1 CGLLLIELEGAHG
14 RMPVSV
20 VTNKTPLLPRI
31 RGFSAAPPLPMMGTD
46 CMGINNDE
54 LNFVHTL
61 ALTEEPTA
69 EMIAASE
76 AEVTAPAFASLGAS
90 EELSGGADAMYL
102 REIASHGLLNQQ
114 DEVLLA
120 QRMEAGRA
128 AVGRLASGEVLDTLS
143 REQLEEVVDDGER
156 ARRHLI
162 ESNLRLV
169 VSVARRY
176 YNRGLSATWGATPT
190 GS

>member
-1 CGLLLIELEGAHG
+1 MTSARCASSYSRV
-14 RMPVSV
+14 RMANRAKCSHSLPFSYAPSV
-20 VTNKTPLLPRI
+20 
-31 RGFSAAPPLPMMGTD
+31 PMMGTD
-46 CMGINNDE
+46 CMGLNNDE

-76 AEVTAPAFASLGAS
+76 AEVTAPAFASLGVS
-90 EELSGGADAMYL
+90 DELSGGADAMYL
-102 REIASHGLLNQQ
+102 REIATHGLLTQQ
-114 DEVLLA
+114 DEVHLA
-120 QRMEAGRA
+120 QRMEAGRDA
-128 AVGRLASGEVLDTLS
+128 IARLASDEALDDLTRS
-143 REQLEEVVDDGER
+143 ELELVIEDSER

-176 YNRGLSATWGATPT
+176 YNRGLSFLDLVQEEIGRA
-190 GS
+190 SCR